1 MKSILQRLKR
11 EDGQALLEFAFVFPI
26 LLVFLLMLVDFGIAL
41 DRREVI
47 QHAVRE
53 GARRG
58 AVGNT
63 SAQIVSETVDQS
75 QGIFEDD
82 DIEVCYVEGPGGSPD
97 AGRAGS
103 YVRVSGEFT
112 YEFVVGKDFLSLFGV
127 STPGLEMTPS
137 AESRLER
144 SVTGATAC

>member
-1 MKSILQRLKR
+1 MKSILQRLRR

-53 GARRG
+53 AARRG
-58 AVGNT
+58 AVG
-63 SAQIVSETVDQS
+63 APEDEIVDQAVNQS
-75 QGIFEDD
+75 QGIFSDA
-82 DIEVCYVEGPGGSPD
+82 DIDVCYVEGPGGSPE

-112 YEFVVGKDFLSLFGV
+112 YEFVIGRDLLSFFGV

-137 AESRLER
+137 AESRLES
-144 SVTGATAC
+144 SVTGAVAC

>member
-1 MKSILQRLKR
+1 MKAILRNLKR

-53 GARRG
+53 AARRG
-58 AVGNT
+58 AVG
-63 SAQIVSETVDQS
+63 APEDEIVDQAVNQS
-75 QGIFEDD
+75 QGIFEDA
-82 DIEVCYVEGPGGSPD
+82 DIGVCYVEGPGGSPD

-103 YVRVSGEFT
+103 YVRVSGDFT
-112 YEFVVGKDFLSLFGV
+112 YEFVIGREFMSFFGV
-127 STPGLEMTPS
+127 PAPGINMTPS

-144 SVTGATAC
+144 SVTGASAC